1 MTTKTSP
8 ATPTVPRLTKALRA
22 AIAAAADRQAR
33 DIVVL
38 DLKKVGGFTD
48 YFLLCT
54 AQNTKQIGAI
64 ADAIEASVKEITG
77 ERPTLIEGRVGAEWV
92 LLDYFSFVVHVFSRN
107 CRTFY
112 DLERLW
118 GNAKRHEFPS

>member
-8 ATPTVPRLTKALRA
+8 VTPTSPRLTKALRA

-64 ADAIEASVKEITG
+64 ADAIEVALKEIG
-77 ERPTLIEGRVGAEWV
+77 DRPAIIEGRTGAEWV
-92 LLDYFSFVVHVFSRN
+92 LLDYFSFVVHVFSRD
-107 CRTFY
+107 CRAFY

>member
-1 MTTKTSP
+1 MTTNTSP
-8 ATPTVPRLTKALRA
+8 VTPTSPRLTKALRA

-64 ADAIEASVKEITG
+64 ADAIEVALKEITG
-77 ERPTLIEGRVGAEWV
+77 DRPAIIEGRAGAEWV
-92 LLDYFSFVVHVFSRN
+92 LLDYFTFVVHVFSRY
-107 CRTFY
+107 CRAFY

>member
-1 MTTKTSP
+1 MTTNTSP
-8 ATPTVPRLTKALRA
+8 VTSTSPRLTKALRA

-64 ADAIEASVKEITG
+64 ADAIEVALKDLTG
-77 ERPTLIEGRVGAEWV
+77 ERPAIIEGRAGAEWV
-92 LLDYFSFVVHVFSRN
+92 LLDYGPFVVHVFNADQRA
-107 CRTFY
+107 FY
-112 DLERLW
+112 KLDRLW
-118 GNAKRHEFPS
+118 ADCEKVPIRP